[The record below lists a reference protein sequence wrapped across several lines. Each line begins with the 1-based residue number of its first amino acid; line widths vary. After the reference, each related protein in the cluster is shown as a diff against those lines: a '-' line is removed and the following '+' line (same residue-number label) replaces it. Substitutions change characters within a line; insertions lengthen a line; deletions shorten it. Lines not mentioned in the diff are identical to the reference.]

1 MARQVVHDIQQVR
14 GVFAAALP
22 IFYFFAQVTEAFL
35 AVHDAGIEGNLV
47 GDDGFADRFAEQFVE
62 ARVL

>member
-1 MARQVVHDIQQVR
+1 
-14 GVFAAALP
+14 LP
-22 IFYFFAQVTEAFL
+22 QRAEAFL